1 MHKLPPLMFEVR
13 DNSDCDEFFEV
24 YGTGVISGQPWVVV
38 IYKKSFYDW
47 MSGKSTKDI
56 LWYLSD
62 NDRLFLDKGYAPEC
76 IELLSASEENLDCGQ
91 SLGCN
96 TLDIEMRNYGKSLQ
110 VDG

>member
-1 MHKLPPLMFEVR
+1 MDKLPPLMFEVR
-13 DNSDCDEFFEV
+13 DNENCDEFFEI

-56 LWYLSD
+56 LWYLSE
-62 NDRLFLDKGYAPEC
+62 NDRLFLDEGYAPEC
-76 IELLSASEENLDCGQ
+76 IELLRASEENLDCGK

-96 TLDIEMRNYGKSLQ
+96 TLDIEAKEYGKQIQ
-110 VDG
+110 VD